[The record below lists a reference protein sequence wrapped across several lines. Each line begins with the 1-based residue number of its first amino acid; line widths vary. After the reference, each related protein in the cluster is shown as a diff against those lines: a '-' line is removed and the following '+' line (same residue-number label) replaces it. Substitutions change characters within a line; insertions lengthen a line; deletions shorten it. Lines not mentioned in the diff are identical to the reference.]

1 MNFFE
6 MARRVLVNDMVERTP
21 PHERLRVQLEVLH
34 EHAVELVELTA
45 KLRERAEALAREFG
59 LDKNEGGDKP

>member
-21 PHERLRVQLEVLH
+21 PHERIKVQLEVLH
-34 EHAVELVELTA
+34 EHAVELVEMTA
-45 KLRERAEALAREFG
+45 KLRERAEDLAREIG
-59 LDKNEGGDKP
+59 LDKDKRA

>member
-21 PHERLRVQLEVLH
+21 PHERIKVQLEVLH
-34 EHAVELVELTA
+34 EHAVELVEMTA
-45 KLRERAEALAREFG
+45 KLRERAEDLAREMG
-59 LDKNEGGDKP
+59 LDKDKKA